1 MYTYVILFPF
11 IYHISKLKFT
21 FTFVKLYGIS
31 TLKSFVLHLPI
42 IHKIW
47 ETNKCFWLNS
57 FEKVQ
62 FGSLVMISSLSLLV
76 EVCETEEVVDLLW
89 PFLSSWRRGF
99 RTALV
104 KIILHQPVKESRL
117 RLSRVECF
125 ARRKKEKEGKR
136 KKKEREKM
144 KTFARPWLREQAETG
159 GSMKHP
165 QCTFIGS
172 HEQIYSCDAIPS
184 YSRA

>member
-1 MYTYVILFPF
+1 M
-11 IYHISKLKFT
+11 
-21 FTFVKLYGIS
+21 
-31 TLKSFVLHLPI
+31 
-42 IHKIW
+42 
-47 ETNKCFWLNS
+47 
-57 FEKVQ
+57 
-62 FGSLVMISSLSLLV
+62 
-76 EVCETEEVVDLLW
+76 EVCDTEEEVVDLLW

-144 KTFARPWLREQAETG
+144 KTFAMVKRTG
-159 GSMKHP
+159 GNRRIDEAPSMYIHWK
-165 QCTFIGS
+165 
-172 HEQIYSCDAIPS
+172 
-184 YSRA
+184 SRANLFL

>member
-1 MYTYVILFPF
+1 MFLIKF
-11 IYHISKLKFT
+11 IR
-21 FTFVKLYGIS
+21 
-31 TLKSFVLHLPI
+31 KSSVRF
-42 IHKIW
+42 
-47 ETNKCFWLNS
+47 
-57 FEKVQ
+57 
-62 FGSLVMISSLSLLV
+62 FGDDLLSLSLLV
-76 EVCETEEVVDLLW
+76 EVCDTEEEVVDLLW

-144 KTFARPWLREQAETG
+144 KTFAMVKRTG
-159 GSMKHP
+159 GNRRIDEAPSMY
-165 QCTFIGS
+165 
-172 HEQIYSCDAIPS
+172 IYWK
-184 YSRA
+184 SRANLFL

>member
-21 FTFVKLYGIS
+21 FTFVKLYRIQHWNHLS
-31 TLKSFVLHLPI
+31 LPI

-76 EVCETEEVVDLLW
+76 EVCDTEEEVVDLLW

-136 KKKEREKM
+136 KKRRRRRWK
-144 KTFARPWLREQAETG
+144 LLLDHG
-159 GSMKHP
+159 
-165 QCTFIGS
+165 
-172 HEQIYSCDAIPS
+172 
-184 YSRA
+184 

>member
-21 FTFVKLYGIS
+21 FTFVKLYRIP
-31 TLKSFVLHLPI
+31 TLKSSVLHLSI

-62 FGSLVMISSLSLLV
+62 FGSLVMIPSLSARGGVWHRGSGGSTLAILVVVVKRVSHNPALV
-76 EVCETEEVVDLLW
+76 E
-89 PFLSSWRRGF
+89 
-99 RTALV
+99 
-104 KIILHQPVKESRL
+104 IILHQPVKESRL

-136 KKKEREKM
+136 KKRRRRRWK
-144 KTFARPWLREQAETG
+144 LLLDHG
-159 GSMKHP
+159 
-165 QCTFIGS
+165 
-172 HEQIYSCDAIPS
+172 
-184 YSRA
+184 

>member
-21 FTFVKLYGIS
+21 FTFVKLYRIQHWNHLS
-31 TLKSFVLHLPI
+31 LPI

-62 FGSLVMISSLSLLV
+62 FGSLVMIPSLSARGGVRHRGSGGSTLAILVVVVKRVSHNPALV
-76 EVCETEEVVDLLW
+76 E
-89 PFLSSWRRGF
+89 
-99 RTALV
+99 
-104 KIILHQPVKESRL
+104 IILHQPVKESRL

-136 KKKEREKM
+136 KKRRRRRWK
-144 KTFARPWLREQAETG
+144 LLLDHG
-159 GSMKHP
+159 
-165 QCTFIGS
+165 
-172 HEQIYSCDAIPS
+172 
-184 YSRA
+184 